1 MENRSDNENNTVR
14 YPGSWITKD
23 GIEEEVGSDFEN
35 NTGRYPGSWITQ
47 DGIQEE
53 MGSSIENNTN
63 RYPGSWITQEGIEK
77 DNEEI
82 FVEKWTNYQK
92 SKNLSIMRAAKNCR
106 EEIAWMTNSDEP
118 ETDDDKSSKEVDI
131 EKNSG
136 KQRLETDFHEFF
148 KKLQVRNA
156 LIEKPEEEDDPKE
169 ISTDRYMYGKKDK
182 PEKKISS
189 ERYFGGSILKIK
201 FANGEVKDPTMA
213 QWGREKFPI
222 RHSRYNYIF
231 PIEA

>member
-1 MENRSDNENNTVR
+1 M
-14 YPGSWITKD
+14 I
-23 GIEEEVGSDFEN
+23 
-35 NTGRYPGSWITQ
+35 
-47 DGIQEE
+47 
-53 MGSSIENNTN
+53 IENNTN
-63 RYPGSWITQEGIEK
+63 RYPGSWITQESFEK
-77 DNEEI
+77 HEES

-92 SKNLSIMRAAKNCR
+92 SKNLSIMRAAKNCQ
-106 EEIAWMTNSDEP
+106 EEMAWMTNSDEP
-118 ETDDDKSSKEVDI
+118 ETDDDNDKSSKEVDI

-136 KQRLETDFHEFF
+136 KQRLETDFHDFF

-156 LIEKPEEEDDPKE
+156 LIAKPEDEDDPKE

-201 FANGEVKDPTMA
+201 FANGKVKDPTMA

-222 RHSRYNYIF
+222 RHSRYNYISPF
-231 PIEA
+231 EA